1 MGEPDYLIEKF
12 WMGFK
17 VAMINFY
24 KRTGCIP
31 RPINYWSS
39 ILNNYKINKNYD
51 KIQETIYQYITLYML
66 DMMRYGCLYSSQ
78 LLNTFLKRW
87 ATLCDEVSFF
97 NFDKEIDNNYQV
109 FRIYLKIVEM
119 DDIESVKLFAQPEL
133 YIFYKNFTPLIKY
146 AIENNKASIIDRVN
160 SITDISEILFKL
172 YSYSGNTNMR
182 GIKLIQRV
190 KKCITIKL

>member
-1 MGEPDYLIEKF
+1 
-12 WMGFK
+12 MGFK

-24 KRTGCIP
+24 KRSGCIP

-66 DMMRYGCLYSSQ
+66 DIMRYGCSYSSQ

-87 ATLCDEVSFF
+87 EKLCKNVSFF
-97 NFDKEIDNNYQV
+97 HFDKQVDNNYQI
-109 FRIYLKIVEM
+109 FRIYLKIV
-119 DDIESVKLFAQPEL
+119 DTGDKESIKLFAQPEL

-172 YSYSGNTNMR
+172 YSYKGNSNMR

-190 KKCITIKL
+190 KKSITIKL